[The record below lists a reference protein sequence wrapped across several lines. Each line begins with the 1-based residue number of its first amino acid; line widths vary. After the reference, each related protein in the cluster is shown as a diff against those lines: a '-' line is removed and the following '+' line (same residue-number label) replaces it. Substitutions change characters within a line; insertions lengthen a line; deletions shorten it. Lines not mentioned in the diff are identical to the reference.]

1 MLSGAARRFAA
12 LPTTVKLLLILSAAL
27 LPIGLALVWVAGNN
41 IREANAALHARTQ
54 DDSREAVRGIES
66 LVARN
71 ALALRIAANGALA
84 QGPDDACARAQRS
97 LALSPAVA
105 QYLAVQDAAGNQLC
119 STGSFDVAESLPLL
133 APGDIRIRVGE
144 DERSLVV
151 RVGVMDGMAAVQIPQ
166 REIRSAALVQGAS
179 LASLVLRDGTR
190 SLPVINPDDPPGK
203 DLTRSIAEW
212 RLANGQLTARV
223 GTPVTAS
230 PRPIAWCFS
239 CRS

>member
-97 LALSPAVA
+97 LALSPAPTR
-105 QYLAVQDAAGNQLC
+105 GN
-119 STGSFDVAESLPLL
+119 SFPISGPAWS
-133 APGDIRIRVGE
+133 RWNR
-144 DERSLVV
+144 
-151 RVGVMDGMAAVQIPQ
+151 Q
-166 REIRSAALVQGAS
+166 RETRCGGRAPWRPRALA
-179 LASLVLRDGTR
+179 
-190 SLPVINPDDPPGK
+190 
-203 DLTRSIAEW
+203 
-212 RLANGQLTARV
+212 
-223 GTPVTAS
+223 
-230 PRPIAWCFS
+230 
-239 CRS
+239 